1 MGRPQNSQAVNIN
14 LNLLQT
20 FIELAEHRNFRRAAE
35 AIGRTQSAVS
45 MQIQQ
50 LEAQLGLQL
59 FTRTTRQVRLTTEG
73 EQLLSH
79 VRAGMTELMAGLRQ
93 ANGLAAAHRG
103 RVAIACAPS
112 VAGTRLP
119 EVMAEFQAAY
129 PGVSARL
136 RELPLTGIMDA
147 VRMQDVDFGIGPTP
161 TVLNGL
167 AFRPLLVDP
176 ICALFRTGTMRGK
189 RGIALASLVSHPVV
203 LMGGLRPLVEPAAHE
218 AGVTLGV
225 RYEAQQI
232 LTVLGLVR
240 AGLGVG
246 IVPNIAVPR
255 PLARGIAVL
264 PIVTP
269 ALTREVGIITQYGRP
284 LSPIAAELTRLL
296 EQRLQPTHA

>member
-1 MGRPQNSQAVNIN
+1 MNIN

-20 FIELAEHRNFRRAAE
+20 FIEVAEHASFRRAAE
-35 AIGRTQSAVS
+35 TIGRTQSAVS

-59 FTRTTRQVRLTTEG
+59 FTRTTRQVRLTLEG

-93 ANGLAAAHRG
+93 ANGLAASHRG

-112 VAGTRLP
+112 VAGSRLP
-119 EVMAEFQAAY
+119 GVMAEFQAAY

-136 RELPLTGIMDA
+136 RELPLTGIVES

-161 TVLNGL
+161 TALNGL
-167 AFRPLLVDP
+167 SFRPVMTDP
-176 ICALFRTGTMRGK
+176 ICAVFRTGTIKARDGVSLA
-189 RGIALASLVSHPVV
+189 ALSSQPII
-203 LMGGLRPLVEPAAHE
+203 LMGGLRPMIEPAAQQ
-218 AGVTLGV
+218 AGVVLAV

-232 LTVLGLVR
+232 LTVMGLVG
-240 AGLGVG
+240 AGLGVA
-246 IVPNIAVPR
+246 IVPGIAVPS
-255 PLARGIAVL
+255 PLGHGITTL
-264 PIVTP
+264 PITSP
-269 ALTREVGIITQYGRP
+269 MLTREVGIITQYGRP

-296 EQRLQPTHA
+296 EARLLEPILHQA

>member
-1 MGRPQNSQAVNIN
+1 MNVN

-59 FTRTTRQVRLTTEG
+59 FARTTRQVRLTQEG

-112 VAGTRLP
+112 VAGSRLP
-119 EVMAEFQAAY
+119 DVMAEFQAAY
-129 PGVSARL
+129 PAVSAQL

-167 AFRPLLVDP
+167 AFRPLMTDP
-176 ICALFRTGTMRGK
+176 ICVVFRSGTMKGK
-189 RGIALASLVSHPVV
+189 KGVGLPTLAAHPIV
-203 LMGGLRPLVEPAAHE
+203 LMGGLRPLVEPAAQR
-218 AGVTLGV
+218 AGVALGV

-246 IVPNIAVPR
+246 IVPDIAVPR
-255 PLARGIAVL
+255 PFDGGIGVL
-264 PIVTP
+264 PITTP
-269 ALTREVGIITQYGRP
+269 ALTREVGIITQCGRP

-296 EQRLQPTHA
+296 ESRLQPAHD

>member
-1 MGRPQNSQAVNIN
+1 MNIN

-20 FIELAEHRNFRRAAE
+20 FIEVAEHSSFRRAAE
-35 AIGRTQSAVS
+35 SIGRTQSAVS

-59 FTRTTRQVRLTTEG
+59 FTRTTRHVRLTKEG
-73 EQLLSH
+73 EQMLNH

-93 ANGLAAAHRG
+93 ADGLAASHRG

-112 VAGTRLP
+112 VAGSRLP
-119 EVMAEFQAAY
+119 GVMAEFQAAY

-167 AFRPLLVDP
+167 SFRSVLVDP
-176 ICALFRTGTMRGK
+176 ICAVFRVGK
-189 RGIALASLVSHPVV
+189 FSAHGGISLAALVDHPII
-203 LMGGLRPLVEPAAHE
+203 LMGGLRPLIEPAAQE
-218 AGVTLGV
+218 ARVTLAV
-225 RYEAQQI
+225 RYEAQQV
-232 LTVLGLVR
+232 LTVMGLLK
-240 AGLGVG
+240 AGLGVA
-246 IVPNIAVPR
+246 IVP
-255 PLARGIAVL
+255 GIAVSRPLSRGLAML
-264 PIVTP
+264 PITNP

-296 EQRLQPTHA
+296 ETRLLGPDHA